1 MATYELGK
9 VGMTLRGTY
18 NASASYNA
26 LDVVTYNGSSYA
38 ALQPCTGVPVTNTNY
53 WQLLCAGG
61 AESYSTEEVC
71 TGGTWVDGKPLYRK
85 TFIFNSI
92 GSVDLTPYHMDFC
105 MLEGYLSADY
115 ADNGYTYNHPTYC
128 NPGSSSV
135 TNDFFRPYRRNTG
148 SSDVLIIQGG
158 NYVQLKKA
166 YIIATYTK
174 TTD

>member
-38 ALQPCTGVPVTNTNY
+38 ALQPCTGVPVTNTTY

-71 TGGTWVDGKPLYRK
+71 TGGTWVDGKPLYRNPK
-85 TFIFNSI
+85 TRCFR
-92 GSVDLTPYHMDFC
+92 LQK
-105 MLEGYLSADY
+105 LRYL
-115 ADNGYTYNHPTYC
+115 
-128 NPGSSSV
+128 
-135 TNDFFRPYRRNTG
+135 
-148 SSDVLIIQGG
+148 
-158 NYVQLKKA
+158 
-166 YIIATYTK
+166 
-174 TTD
+174 